1 MPTVSGI
8 GTSGTSLFQYLQ
20 QIKNGNKSSTSAQMA
35 STAEST
41 SAVRTKPAGPPRGDF
56 DQKLTQELE
65 SQGFTG
71 TKLSD
76 LKTKIQDAVST
87 AMQSMDSTTD
97 RGQSVRTAVEKVLKD
112 AGVDVD
118 KLNQDMGIGKDGPPE
133 ASQATDGS
141 TEASQALDAF
151 MKMLDQQGI
160 DPKQFLDRLQSMAQN
175 SNGQTMDISQL
186 FSGVAVG
193 SEIDVKA

>member
-1 MPTVSGI
+1 MSSISGI
-8 GTSGTSLFQYLQ
+8 GSSGTSLVQYLEQ
-20 QIKNGNKSSTSAQMA
+20 LRNARKSSTSALASSTVQSSAA
-35 STAEST
+35 STTRPS
-41 SAVRTKPAGPPRGDF
+41 GPPPGDF
-56 DQKLTQELE
+56 DQKLAQELE

-76 LKTKIQDAVST
+76 LRTKIQEAMSSAMKSTDA
-87 AMQSMDSTTD
+87 TTD

-118 KLNQDMGIGKDGPPE
+118 KLNQDMGIGKDGPSG

-141 TEASQALDAF
+141 SDASEALSAF

-160 DPKQFLDRLQSMAQN
+160 DPKQFLDRLESMVQN
-175 SNGQTMDISQL
+175 SNGQAVDISKL

-193 SEIDVKA
+193 SELDVVA